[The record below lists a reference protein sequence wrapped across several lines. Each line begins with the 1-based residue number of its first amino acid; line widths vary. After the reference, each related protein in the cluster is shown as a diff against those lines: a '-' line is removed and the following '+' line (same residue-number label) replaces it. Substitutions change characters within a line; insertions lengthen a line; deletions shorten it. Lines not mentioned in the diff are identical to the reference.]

1 MASLFDRLKT
11 NTDLETK
18 GVWLNFG
25 DAEIKIGRAGG
36 SNMDYAKA
44 EERYFEPHRRA
55 ADLGML
61 AEDVANEAL
70 RNVFADAVIFGWRT
84 KTGTDGDGKPVY
96 VDTIEGPDGK
106 PLAFTRDNVLF
117 VMRELPELFR
127 MIRVYAGQWKVFQ
140 AQQREIA
147 SGN

>member
-11 NTDLETK
+11 NSDLETK

-25 DAEIKIGRAGG
+25 DAEIKIARAGG
-36 SNMDYAKA
+36 SNLEYAKA
-44 EERYFEPHRRA
+44 EDRYFEPHRRA
-55 ADLGML
+55 ADLKML

-70 RNVFADAVIFGWRT
+70 RNVFADTVVIGWRT
-84 KTGTDGDGKPVY
+84 KTGTDDKGKSVY
-96 VDTIEGPDGK
+96 VDTIEGPDGE
-106 PLAFTRDNVLF
+106 PMTFTRDNVMF
-117 VMRELPELFR
+117 VLKELPELFR
-127 MIRVYAGQWKVFQ
+127 MIRSYANEWKLFQ